1 MSDFKLSLD
10 ETIELLI
17 DLIKRPSVTPD
28 DKGCQ
33 TLLSERLTRAG
44 FLCET
49 MNAGQVSNLWA
60 RFGSNAPVLC
70 FAGHTDVVP
79 PGDLEQWRSDPFEPE
94 IHDGYIYGRGAADM
108 KSGVAAMVIAAEA
121 FVRQRPVFNGSI
133 SLLLTSDEEGEA
145 VDGTRHVVDRLI
157 SRGDAIDWCVIG
169 EPSSSIELGD
179 VIRVGRRGSLTGDI
193 LVRGVQ
199 GHVAYPEQVENPIA
213 AFAPVL
219 QMLCDRQWDDG
230 NDYFPPTSFQVVD
243 LQSGIG
249 ASNVTPPD
257 LRARFNFRFSPVWSA
272 NDLQS
277 EVESIVASQ
286 DIDATIKWTLQ
297 GQPFLTPQGT
307 LIDTVCEVVRDLA
320 GMETRQ
326 STGGGTSDG
335 RFIAPTGAA
344 VVELGPVN
352 EPIHKIDERVR
363 LADVERLARMYAEI
377 ARRLLA

>member
-1 MSDFKLSLD
+1 MSSDD
-10 ETIELLI
+10 TIQLLI
-17 DLIKRPSVTPD
+17 DLMRRPSVTPD
-28 DKGCQ
+28 DRGCQ
-33 TLLSERLTRAG
+33 ALISERLIRTG
-44 FLCET
+44 FQCEA
-49 MNAGQVSNLWA
+49 MNLGSVSNLWA
-60 RFGSNAPVLC
+60 RYGDQAPVLC

-94 IHDGYIYGRGAADM
+94 IHDDYIYGRGAADM
-108 KSGVAAMVIAAEA
+108 KSGVAAMVVAAES
-121 FVRQRPVFNGSI
+121 FVQLHPNFNGSI

-157 SRGDAIDWCVIG
+157 SRGDAIDWCIIG
-169 EPSSSIELGD
+169 EPSSSIALGD
-179 VIRVGRRGSLTGDI
+179 VIRIGRRGSLTGDI
-193 LVRGVQ
+193 VVRGVQ
-199 GHVAYPEQVENPIA
+199 GHVAYPEQVENPVT

-219 QMLCDRQWDDG
+219 QVLCERQWDKGD
-230 NDYFPPTSFQVVD
+230 DHFPPTSFQVVI
-243 LQSGIG
+243 LKSGIG

-272 NDLQS
+272 NDLRA

-286 DIDATIKWTLQ
+286 DIDATIEWTLQ
-297 GQPFLTPQGT
+297 GQPFLTPPGT
-307 LIDTVCEVVRDLA
+307 LIDAATEVIRDLA
-320 GMETRQ
+320 GIETRQ

-352 EPIHKIDERVR
+352 ETIHKIDERVR
-363 LADVERLARMYAEI
+363 IVDVERLARMYAEI